1 MSRSQTKCLI
11 GSALGHIAVVAV
23 VLFGAAFVSKQKRPE
38 EALPLLQMMPSRT
51 IEELL
56 SGGGGNPEVAESPAQ
71 SAPANQEPTPAPTP
85 VEPVAIKQVEPTPPA
100 KAPEPEPPA
109 PKIVEQVEK
118 IEKVKPKKPTSKP
131 QVDDPKP
138 QLKIDPEAPTKPAPV
153 KKHKD
158 TVSKDTKSQPIAK
171 PDKPRQK
178 PVIDVE
184 LTPQKSKPNEMAATL
199 AKEKALADAKAKREH
214 ERAIAAAN
222 DKARQNAEAKKAAFA
237 DALQGIKGGL
247 SQSTKIEMPG
257 PGGEAYANYG
267 QTIRSIYEQA
277 WHPPSELEDDSST
290 VEVQLTLSSDGTV
303 LSSSIL
309 TKSGSS
315 SLNRSVQD
323 ALNRVRRVPSFPE
336 GAKDSQR
343 TFRIKYNLRSKRQIG

>member
-56 SGGGGNPEVAESPAQ
+56 SGGGGNPDITEPPSQP
-71 SAPANQEPTPAPTP
+71 APANPEPAPAPTKTE
-85 VEPVAIKQVEPTPPA
+85 EPAPKQIDPTPPVKEA
-100 KAPEPEPPA
+100 EPEPPA
-109 PKIVEQVEK
+109 PKIVEKVEK
-118 IEKVKPKKPTSKP
+118 VEKAKTKKPTPKAP
-131 QVDDPKP
+131 VDEPKP
-138 QLKIDPEAPTKPAPV
+138 QIKIDPEAPTKPAPV

-158 TVSKDTKSQPIAK
+158 TASKDTKPQPVVK
-171 PDKPRQK
+171 TDKPKQK
-178 PVIDVE
+178 LVIDVE

-222 DKARQNAEAKKAAFA
+222 DKARQNAEAKRAAFA

-303 LSSSIL
+303 LASSIL